1 MTGLERKII
10 MDFVHDGMQTV
21 AEYIERREFAD
32 AVQKIPEITPEIPV
46 RDFGYIGKHEQN
58 VSVYDAMMAEI
69 LGEHNAEKARV
80 RNRRKADRKA
90 KRKSGAYVKRNGGD
104 FRKDE
109 HYAGD
114 GRMWHDTY
122 NWDLSKSQTGGKIR
136 ERSLR
141 KDFEIEQ
148 DNIADAMTEYSDY
161 CIMAEDHAERKEF
174 LKRKLTRIMVDDE
187 WFAVMSEE
195 LCREI
200 LYEGERVKELL
211 NIAKSIMKGECY

>member
-1 MTGLERKII
+1 MPTLTYYFTDTDVYPDELG
-10 MDFVHDGMQTV
+10 MPDFSVEISMEEYNRRIEQEHHWESNGRMARREISVFDAMLAEIYAEHDG
-21 AEYIERREFAD
+21 
-32 AVQKIPEITPEIPV
+32 
-46 RDFGYIGKHEQN
+46 N
-58 VSVYDAMMAEI
+58 
-69 LGEHNAEKARV
+69 KAKV

-114 GRMWHDTY
+114 GRMWHDYVGWEHT
-122 NWDLSKSQTGGKIR
+122 KSQTGGKIR

-161 CIMAEDHAERKEF
+161 CIMAEDHAKRKEI
-174 LKRKLTRIMVDDE
+174 LQRELMTIMVNDD

-195 LCREI
+195 LCRGI
-200 LYEGERVKELL
+200 RYEGERVKEMR
-211 NIAKSIMKGECY
+211 NIAESIMKGECY

>member
-1 MTGLERKII
+1 MDKLEMLMQDRGMTLFDCI
-10 MDFVHDGMQTV
+10 
-21 AEYIERREFAD
+21 
-32 AVQKIPEITPEIPV
+32 
-46 RDFGYIGKHEQN
+46 
-58 VSVYDAMMAEI
+58 MAEI
-69 LGEHNAEKARV
+69 MDERMAEKCRV

-122 NWDLSKSQTGGKIR
+122 NWELSKSQTGGKIR

-161 CIMAEDHAERKEF
+161 CIMAEDHAKRKEI
-174 LKRKLTRIMVDDE
+174 LQRELMTIMVNDD

-195 LCREI
+195 LCRGI
-200 LYEGERVKELL
+200 RYEGERVKELR
-211 NIAKSIMKGECY
+211 NIAESIMKGECY